1 MQGSVTVVVGLETEL
16 YLGEGNGR
24 CLFKIC
30 ASGGKGGGGKIWVSA
45 KNLRSRGR
53 EGSGP
58 AVAKA
63 VYLQL
68 STTVPCQSCP

>member
-53 EGSGP
+53 VGSEKWRWVKMLRG
-58 AVAKA
+58 AGVG
-63 VYLQL
+63 
-68 STTVPCQSCP
+68 

>member
-30 ASGGKGGGGKIWVSA
+30 ASGGKGGGGKIWVMA

-53 EGSGP
+53 EGS
-58 AVAKA
+58 A
-63 VYLQL
+63 
-68 STTVPCQSCP
+68 